1 LFRENRIESLENM
14 VLLQVELD
22 CGSKEEVSDVVE
34 PNRCEYQ
41 ARMTTPAAC
50 SPEEAKSLQVQ
61 IAGVEQ
67 ELAAKDEL

>member
-1 LFRENRIESLENM
+1 MRSTRLED
-14 VLLQVELD
+14 VCLLQVELE
-22 CGSKEEVSDVVE
+22 CGSKEEVSHVVE

-50 SPEEAKSLQVQ
+50 SPEEAQSLQLQ

-67 ELAAKDEL
+67 ELAGKDEL